1 MYIDIKELKIIQ
13 ARAITAK
20 VGFHIIEPI
29 MFAIKNAAAEG
40 KESIKLEYENYNIDD
55 SNRNYIKHWA
65 RICGFNTAS
74 YSDCIIINW

>member
-1 MYIDIKELKIIQ
+1 MYLDIKEIKTTQ
-13 ARAITAK
+13 AKAIGAK
-20 VGFHIIEPI
+20 VGSSIIETI
-29 MFAIKNAAAEG
+29 IKDIKKAAAEG
-40 KESIKLEYENYNIDD
+40 GESIKLEYENYNIDD